1 MRGRYVPCSAMIG
14 AEYIIYL
21 HAVKITPGFRGL
33 SFRGLAYDGNKSKE
47 IRMCVLY
54 TSCSWIYP

>member
-1 MRGRYVPCSAMIG
+1 MRGGYILCSAMTG

-21 HAVKITPGFRGL
+21 HAVKNTPGFRGL
-33 SFRGLAYDGNKSKE
+33 AFRGLADDNKSKE

-54 TSCSWIYP
+54 IPCAWIYP